1 MRIGIALRSMGDA
14 ASAELLAAGATHAE
28 QLGLDAV
35 WVVDHIAIPPDD
47 AEGSGGLY
55 LDPLATLGWLAGQ
68 TRRIK
73 LGTAVLI
80 LPYRPA
86 LPTAKVIAT
95 VQALSGERLLIG
107 TGIGWMKAEFKALG
121 LARSRRAKDA
131 DSTLAFIRECFTND
145 VVTAHGQPLLFKP
158 RPKAPPFIVGGAA
171 PQAIERALN
180 LGDGWLPMNLTP
192 EKLAPL
198 AADYLRRAADRGLPA
213 PRIVTFLGGPRPL
226 SDARSLVAE
235 FSAAGVTD
243 MIVSGRY
250 LDIAGQTAL
259 LDFAAGLLGD

>member
-1 MRIGIALRSMGDA
+1 MGDA
-14 ASAELLAAGATHAE
+14 ASAELLVGGAARAE
-28 QLGLDAV
+28 QIGLDAL

-68 TRRIK
+68 TQRIQ

-95 VQALSGERLLIG
+95 LQSLSGERLLIG

-121 LARSRRAKDA
+121 LSRSRRAKDA
-131 DSTLAFIRECFTND
+131 DNTLAFFRECFANE
-145 VVTAHGQPLLFKP
+145 VVTANGQPLLFKP

-171 PQAIERALN
+171 PQAIERALK

-192 EKLAPL
+192 DKLAPL
-198 AADYLRRAADRGLPA
+198 AADYNRRAADRGLPP
-213 PRIVTFLGGPRPL
+213 PRIVTFLGGPRELPA
-226 SDARSLVAE
+226 ARALVAQ
-235 FSAAGVTD
+235 FAAVGVTD
-243 MIVSGRY
+243 IIVSGRY
-250 LDIAGQTAL
+250 IDIAGQTVL
-259 LDFAAGLLGD
+259 LDFAAGLLGA

>member
-1 MRIGIALRSMGDA
+1 MGDA
-14 ASAELLAAGATHAE
+14 ASAELLAAGAARAE

-121 LARSRRAKDA
+121 LARSRRAKHA
-131 DSTLAFIRECFTND
+131 DSTLAFIRACFASD

-198 AADYLRRAADRGLPA
+198 AADYIRRATDRGLPA
-213 PRIVTFLGGPRPL
+213 PRIVTFIGAAKAQTNAPRVLPE
-226 SDARSLVAE
+226 ARTLVAE
-235 FSAAGVTD
+235 YAAAGVTD
-243 MIVSGRY
+243 IIVSGRY
-250 LDIAGQTAL
+250 LDVAGQTAL